1 MSTRALVLVTSLF
14 TLLGCD
20 AEKEGGSATIPES
33 LRGAYGRTDADAF
46 FPTLGLEVDVDTLRI
61 SELTLKIKAGKEV
74 GTDTFQIDEAELRW
88 ANASKEPETCKGT
101 IARHGTRLLLTL
113 FKTDR
118 EAKCDSAL
126 VGDWEA
132 WAPVES
138 IPESLAGSY
147 GRKDPYARAE
157 GLKLDGTSIELTG
170 RGNAIELEQAVMYA
184 SKPNHLVIRKGV
196 FGGRVCQG
204 HIDLVEE
211 HLEGSL
217 EPAKGSD
224 GACPRVFG
232 HRWSVDTAR
241 IPKKPLSNGKVS
253 VEVRGEAVLLKTLDE
268 QGLTCEQAIVR
279 TATRNVA
286 DSGRDGIP
294 VMGGEV
300 LVLQDAKP
308 KAGAGACAD
317 RLDGLAAA
325 QCEQYLGLP
334 CDEGMLSSVAH
345 GADEVS
351 CPTHVIIGEPEGEG
365 RKVAFLP
372 QSLENAVCWELRDR
386 LK

>member
-74 GTDTFQIDEAELRW
+74 GTDTFQIEEAELRW

-170 RGNAIELEQAVMYA
+170 RGNAIELEQ
-184 SKPNHLVIRKGV
+184 
-196 FGGRVCQG
+196 
-204 HIDLVEE
+204 
-211 HLEGSL
+211 
-217 EPAKGSD
+217 
-224 GACPRVFG
+224 
-232 HRWSVDTAR
+232 
-241 IPKKPLSNGKVS
+241 
-253 VEVRGEAVLLKTLDE
+253 
-268 QGLTCEQAIVR
+268 
-279 TATRNVA
+279 
-286 DSGRDGIP
+286 
-294 VMGGEV
+294 
-300 LVLQDAKP
+300 
-308 KAGAGACAD
+308 
-317 RLDGLAAA
+317 
-325 QCEQYLGLP
+325 
-334 CDEGMLSSVAH
+334 
-345 GADEVS
+345 
-351 CPTHVIIGEPEGEG
+351 
-365 RKVAFLP
+365 
-372 QSLENAVCWELRDR
+372 
-386 LK
+386 

>member
-1 MSTRALVLVTSLF
+1 MSTRALVLATSLF

-20 AEKEGGSATIPES
+20 AKTGDGEATIPQS

-61 SELTLKIKAGKEV
+61 SELTLKIKAGKVV

-132 WAPVES
+132 WAPIES

-147 GRKDPYARAE
+147 GGKNPYARAE
-157 GLKLDGTSIELTG
+157 GLKLEGRTIEMTG
-170 RGNAIELEQAVMYA
+170 RGGSIELEQAVMFA
-184 SKPNHLVIRKGV
+184 SKPNHLVIRKGLV
-196 FGGRVCQG
+196 DGQACQG
-204 HIDLVEE
+204 HIDLVED

-217 EPAKGSD
+217 NPAEGSQ
-224 GACPRVFG
+224 GFCPRVFG
-232 HRWSVDTAR
+232 HRWSVDTTR
-241 IPKKPLSNGKVS
+241 VPKKPISNGKVS
-253 VEVRGEAVLLKTLDE
+253 VEVRGSAVLLKTLDE
-268 QGLTCEQAIVR
+268 QGLTCEQAILR

-300 LVLQDAKP
+300 LVLHDAKP
-308 KAGAGACAD
+308 KAGADSCAD

-334 CDEGMLSSVAH
+334 CDESMLTSVAH

-351 CPTHVIIGEPEGEG
+351 CPTHVIIGEAEGGG